1 MGIITFCYILALIF
15 ITYIDCIMKK
25 VILALVASAFVSFV
39 YAQDVNFDS
48 FKRIE
53 SDKVL
58 NLSTDQIAKIKK
70 LNKEVGPKFRAIGRS
85 NLPGYEKGQ
94 KKRALAL
101 EHKAA
106 IRAILSENQIKAW
119 ETHYGSMNNGEGLR
133 GIMKDDYD
141 KRGY

>member
-1 MGIITFCYILALIF
+1 MEIITFCYILALIF

-25 VILALVASAFVSFV
+25 VILALVASAFVSFA

-58 NLSTDQIAKIKK
+58 NLSADQIAKIKK

-85 NLPGYEKGQ
+85 NLPGRGRWLLNTKLPLGLSCQ
-94 KKRALAL
+94 KIKSKHGKR
-101 EHKAA
+101 
-106 IRAILSENQIKAW
+106 
-119 ETHYGSMNNGEGLR
+119 
-133 GIMKDDYD
+133 IMEV
-141 KRGY
+141 